1 MGPNSHAGRKCEGS
15 EAPEVAFAVADQSGK
30 AVGHRSVHRF
40 RPWLLGHEIIGSIE
54 STHQHHVHW
63 GPVLH
68 CMRRVCKA
76 RPGRSE
82 VRCVATTFGGIQDVG
97 RLAGA
102 SEKQDGR
109 TTLAET
115 WRRPTSRE
123 EDF

>member
-1 MGPNSHAGRKCEGS
+1 M
-15 EAPEVAFAVADQSGK
+15 ADQSGK
-30 AVGHRSVHRF
+30 AVGHRSVYRF
-40 RPWLLGHEIIGSIE
+40 RSWLLGHEMGSID
-54 STHQHHVHW
+54 VHISITCT
-63 GPVLH
+63 GVLY

-82 VRCVATTFGGIQDVG
+82 VRLVATTFGGIRDVG